1 MSDGR
6 NIGSCVYSGGV
17 DYGGADM
24 PTTGNP
30 FNEAKAMKDWLIQ
43 TRRTL
48 HRIPEPGDA
57 EFETQAELCR
67 VLDGLAIPY
76 VRKRTSVVALV
87 EGKKPGKVVGIRADM
102 DALPVN
108 EPEDRVYS
116 SCRKGFMHAC
126 GHDAHMTIGLGAARY
141 FAGHRD
147 SLAGSVKFL
156 FQPAEES
163 TGGAA
168 NMIADGC
175 LENPHVD
182 YVIGLHVMP
191 DVPVGKFELKHG
203 ALNGSSDF
211 LEVTVRG
218 KGAHA
223 AYPDT
228 GIDAIMIASKVV
240 DALHSIVSR
249 YVSPL
254 QEAVLTLG
262 TIQGGSRN
270 NIIADEVKMTGTI
283 RTTNP
288 HVRAEIA
295 ERVRAIVSG
304 ISEALGGSGEVEIRP
319 GYAAL
324 INHDWVVDLIAEE
337 AAALMGAESII
348 WRDKASMGVEDF
360 SFFMQERPGSF
371 YHLGCGNPGKGIS
384 AALHSNGFDI
394 DEDCLPIGVAMQV
407 GITLRLL
414 GAKP

>member
-1 MSDGR
+1 MTMEKELLETVR
-6 NIGSCVYSGGV
+6 
-17 DYGGADM
+17 
-24 PTTGNP
+24 
-30 FNEAKAMKDWLIQ
+30 AMKDWLVQ

-48 HRIPEPGDA
+48 HRIPEAGDA
-57 EFETQAELCR
+57 EFKTQETICGI
-67 VLDGLAIPY
+67 LDNLGIPY
-76 VRKRTSVVALV
+76 EKKRTSVVALV
-87 EGKKPGKVVGIRADM
+87 DGKKPGKVVGVRADM

-116 SCRKGFMHAC
+116 SYHKGFMHAC
-126 GHDAHMTIGLGAARY
+126 GHDAHMTVALGAAKY

-147 SLAGSVKFL
+147 LLEGSVKFL
-156 FQPAEES
+156 FQPAEET

-168 NMIADGC
+168 TMIAEGC

-182 YVIGLHVMP
+182 CVIGLHVMP
-191 DVPVGKFELKHG
+191 DVPVGKVELKHG

-211 LEVTVRG
+211 LSVTVRG

-228 GIDAIMIASKVV
+228 GIDAIMIAAKVI

-249 YVSPL
+249 NVSPL

-262 TIQGGSRN
+262 TIQGGIRN
-270 NIIADEVKMTGTI
+270 NIIADEVRMTGTI

-288 HVRAEIA
+288 RVRAEIA
-295 ERVRAIVSG
+295 ERVRAIVEH
-304 ISEALGGSGEVEIRP
+304 IPAAMGGFGDVMIKP

-324 INHDWVVDLIAEE
+324 INYNWVVDLVAEE
-337 AAALMGAESII
+337 ANALLGEESII

-360 SFFMQERPGSF
+360 SFFMQERPGAF
-371 YHLGCGNPGKGIS
+371 YHLGCGNPGKGTT

-407 GITLRLL
+407 GLTMKLL
-414 GAKP
+414 GTRQP